1 MIQRI
6 QSLFLL
12 LASGSCFSLFGL
24 PFATSTGDIGE
35 SVLFADDNVYNIQ
48 DDMLLLAPFAI
59 AGLMTL
65 VAIFLFKNRKL
76 QVTISRIAAVIM
88 IVGII
93 VAILFFTQD
102 MKLQS
107 DALEVADGFGL
118 YTPIVGFILTLL
130 GVHYIQK
137 DEKLVR
143 NSYDRLR

>member
-12 LASGSCFSLFGL
+12 LASGSCFSLLAL
-24 PFATSTGDIGE
+24 PFATSTGEVGE
-35 SVLFADDNVYNIQ
+35 SVLFADDSIYNVQ

-65 VAIFLFKNRKL
+65 VAIFLFNNRKL
-76 QVTISRIAAVIM
+76 QINISRIAAVIM
-88 IVGII
+88 LVGII

-107 DALEVADGFGL
+107 DTMKVVDGFGL
-118 YTPIVGFILTLL
+118 YTPILGFILTLL
-130 GVHYIQK
+130 GVRYIQK

-143 NSYDRLR
+143 DSYDRLR